1 MSKELLNLIFTKI
14 AALSTNLSICRFRV
28 LELKTMNWKVDKKY
42 FWALAG
48 TVISVAL
55 ILFGY
60 WLGLEKQ
67 IGIVDDETNSIKGNW
82 EVFNK
87 AADILKTRYYKS
99 DQLNDEDLFYG
110 ALEGLIKAAGDP
122 YSVFFKPTDAKKF
135 EEDINGSFGGVG
147 AEIGIREEQLVI
159 VAPLKNTPAEKAGLI
174 SGDKIMKIDETLTN
188 DLSVEEAVKLI
199 RGEEGVEVRLLIFRD
214 GWNEAK
220 EFKIIR
226 AIIEVPTLD
235 SEMKPGK
242 ILYVQLYN
250 FNANA
255 SSLFYQATLSGL
267 IDGAQGMVLDMR
279 NNPGGFLDVAVD
291 LGGWFLERGQPV
303 VQEKFANQSVR
314 IFRANGNQALKDL
327 PVVVLVNEGSASASE
342 ILAGALRDKRGAK
355 LIGKKT
361 FGKGT
366 VQQLET
372 LDDGSSL
379 KISVAEWLTP
389 NGNSINEKGLE
400 PDVVV
405 EFTEEDL
412 KANRDPQLEKALEI
426 LRNEISN

>member
-14 AALSTNLSICRFRV
+14 ATLSTNLSICRFRV

-255 SSLFYQATLSGL
+255 SSLFYQAALSGL

>member
-1 MSKELLNLIFTKI
+1 MKI
-14 AALSTNLSICRFRV
+14 NC
-28 LELKTMNWKVDKKY
+28 KVDKKY
-42 FWALAG
+42 LWALAG
-48 TVISVAL
+48 TVISVLL

-60 WLGLEKQ
+60 WLGLEQQKAF
-67 IGIVDDETNSIKGNW
+67 IDDETTSIKGDW

-147 AEIGIREEQLVI
+147 AEIGIREEQLVV
-159 VAPLKNTPAEKAGLI
+159 VAPLKNTPAERAGLI

-199 RGEEGVEVRLLIFRD
+199 RGKEGVEVRLLIFRD

-255 SSLFYQATLSGL
+255 SSLFYQAALSGL
-267 IDGAQGMVLDMR
+267 VDGAQGMILDMR

-412 KANRDPQLEKALEI
+412 KANRDPQLEKAIEI
-426 LRNEISN
+426 LKTQINTD